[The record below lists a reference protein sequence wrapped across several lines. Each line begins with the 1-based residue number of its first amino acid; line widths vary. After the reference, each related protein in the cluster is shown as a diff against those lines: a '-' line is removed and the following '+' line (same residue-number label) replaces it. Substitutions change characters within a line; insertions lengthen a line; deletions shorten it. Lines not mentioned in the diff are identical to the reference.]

1 MEERVVRFRPR
12 AILVVIGI
20 VLATA
25 AALWLVW
32 LTKGVLLWILIAAF
46 LATALNPA
54 VDWLVRNGVRRRG
67 GAVAIVYLGA
77 LGIVAALG
85 ATFVPTLVDEVN
97 DFAQAVPDYVDDLTK
112 GRGPLGFLERDYQ
125 IVERIRDAIEKSGV
139 SGILGLSS
147 TAVGVAKG
155 VVTAVVAI
163 ITIAFLT
170 LFMLLEGPG
179 WVERVYGL
187 VPERHRPRARRIGH
201 EVYRAIGGYVAGNL
215 AISVVAGTATAI
227 VLSILGVPYAFA
239 LALIVAL
246 LDLVP
251 LAGAT
256 IAAVIVTT
264 VAFLD
269 STTSG
274 IVVLIFFILY
284 QQFENHVLQPVVYGK
299 AVRLSPLAVL
309 VAVLIGAE
317 LAGVVGALGAIPA
330 AAAIQVVLRELLG
343 PNPGEPASSSA
354 PEPVAG
360 SG

>member
-1 MEERVVRFRPR
+1 
-12 AILVVIGI
+12 LGVI
-20 VLATA
+20 
-25 AALWLVW
+25 
-32 LTKGVLLWILIAAF
+32 
-46 LATALNPA
+46 
-54 VDWLVRNGVRRRG
+54 
-67 GAVAIVYLGA
+67 
-77 LGIVAALG
+77 AALG
-85 ATFVPTLVDEVN
+85 ATFVPTLVNEVN

-112 GRGPLGFLERDYQ
+112 GRGPLGWLERDYQ

-139 SGILGLSS
+139 GGVLGLSS

-163 ITIAFLT
+163 VTIAFLT
-170 LFMLLEGPG
+170 LFMLLEGPT
-179 WVERVYGL
+179 WIDRIHGL
-187 VPERHRPRARRIGH
+187 IPERHRPRARRIGS

-215 AISVVAGTATAI
+215 VISVVAGTATAI
-227 VLSILGVPYAFA
+227 VLSILGVPFAFA

-274 IVVLIFFILY
+274 IVVLVFFILY

-343 PNPGEPASSSA
+343 GQEPEA
-354 PEPVAG
+354 PAAEPVAG
-360 SG
+360 AP

>member
-1 MEERVVRFRPR
+1 MEERIVRFRPR

-25 AALWLVW
+25 ASLWLVW

-54 VDWLVRNGVRRRG
+54 VEWLQRRGVRHRG
-67 GAVAIVYLGA
+67 GAVAIVFLTA
-77 LGIVAALG
+77 LGIVAGIA

-97 DFAQAVPDYVDDLTK
+97 DFASAVPDYVDDLTR
-112 GRGPLGFLERDYQ
+112 GEGPLGFLERDYQ
-125 IVERIRDAIEKSGV
+125 IVERIREAIEKSGV
-139 SGILGLSS
+139 GGVLGLSE

-155 VVTAVVAI
+155 VVHVVVAVL
-163 ITIAFLT
+163 TIAFLT
-170 LFMLLEGPG
+170 LFMLLEGPS
-179 WVERVYGL
+179 WVERLYGL
-187 VPERHRPRARRIGH
+187 VPERHETRVRRVGA

-215 AISVVAGTATAI
+215 AISLVAGTASAI
-227 VLSILGVPYAFA
+227 VLSILGVPFAFA

-256 IAAVIVTT
+256 IAAVVVTT

-274 IVVLIFFILY
+274 VVVLIFFVLY

-343 PNPGEPASSSA
+343 RNDGEAPSAVEQPA
-354 PEPVAG
+354 G
-360 SG
+360 TT

>member
-1 MEERVVRFRPR
+1 MEERVVHFRPR
-12 AILVVIGI
+12 AILAVIGI
-20 VLATA
+20 VLAI
-25 AALWLVW
+25 AALLWLLW

-54 VDWLVRNGVRRRG
+54 VDWLQRHGVKRRG
-67 GAVAIVYLGA
+67 PAIAIVFLAAIGV
-77 LGIVAALG
+77 VAAIG
-85 ATFVPTLVDEVN
+85 ATLVPTLVNEVN
-97 DFAQAVPDYVDDLTK
+97 DFATAVPGYVDDLTK
-112 GRGPLGFLERDYQ
+112 GEGPFGFLEREYD
-125 IVERIRDAIEKSGV
+125 IVERVREAIEKSGV
-139 SGILGLSS
+139 GGVLGLSS

-163 ITIAFLT
+163 LTIAFLT
-170 LFMLLEGPG
+170 LFMLIEGPS
-179 WVERVYGL
+179 WIERTYSL
-187 VPERHRPRARRIGH
+187 VPARHEQRVRRIGS
-201 EVYRAIGGYVAGNL
+201 EVYRAVGGYVAGNL
-215 AISVVAGTATAI
+215 AISVIAGTATAI
-227 VLSILGVPYAFA
+227 VLSIVGVPFAFA
-239 LALIVAL
+239 LALVVAL

-274 IVVLIFFILY
+274 IVVLIFFVVY

-317 LAGVVGALGAIPA
+317 LAGVIGALGAIPA

-343 PNPGEPASSSA
+343 RNEARPGAAA
-354 PEPVAG
+354 PV
-360 SG
+360 S

>member
-1 MEERVVRFRPR
+1 MEERIVRFRPR

-32 LTKGVLLWILIAAF
+32 LSKGVLLWILIAAF

-54 VDWLVRNGVRRRG
+54 VDWLNRHALKRRG
-67 GAVAIVYLGA
+67 MAVAVVFLTAIGV
-77 LGIVAALG
+77 IAAIG
-85 ATFVPTLVDEVN
+85 ATLVPTLVDEVN
-97 DFAQAVPDYVDDLTK
+97 DFSKAVPDYVDDLTK
-112 GRGPLGFLERDYQ
+112 GEGPLGFLERDYQ
-125 IVERIRDAIEKSGV
+125 IVERIRDAIETSGV
-139 SGILGLSS
+139 GGVLGLSS

-163 ITIAFLT
+163 LTIAFLT
-170 LFMLLEGPG
+170 LFMLLEGPS
-179 WVERVYGL
+179 WVERIYGI
-187 VPERHRPRARRIGH
+187 VPARHEARVRRIGA

-215 AISVVAGTATAI
+215 AISLIAGTATAI
-227 VLSILGVPYAFA
+227 VLSILGVPFAFA
-239 LALIVAL
+239 LALVVAL

-274 IVVLIFFILY
+274 IVCLIFFLAY

-299 AVRLSPLAVL
+299 TVRLSPLAVL

-343 PNPGEPASSSA
+343 RNEPAVQA
-354 PEPVAG
+354 T
-360 SG
+360 

>member
-54 VDWLVRNGVRRRG
+54 VDWLHRHAVKRRG
-67 GAVAIVYLGA
+67 LAVAFVFLTA
-77 LGIVAALG
+77 LAVIAGIG
-85 ATFVPTLVDEVN
+85 ATLVPTLVDEVN
-97 DFAQAVPDYVDDLTK
+97 DFSKAVPDYVDDLTK
-112 GRGPLGFLERDYQ
+112 GEGPLGFLERDYQ
-125 IVERIRDAIEKSGV
+125 IVERIRDAIETSGV
-139 SGILGLSS
+139 GGVLGLSS

-155 VVTAVVAI
+155 VVTAVIAI
-163 ITIAFLT
+163 LTIAFLT
-170 LFMLLEGPG
+170 LFMLLEGPA
-179 WVERVYGL
+179 WVERIYGI
-187 VPERHRPRARRIGH
+187 VPARHETRVRRIGA

-215 AISVVAGTATAI
+215 AISLIAGTATAI
-227 VLSILGVPYAFA
+227 VLSILGVPFAFA
-239 LALIVAL
+239 LALVVAL

-256 IAAVIVTT
+256 IAAAGVTT

-274 IVVLIFFILY
+274 IVCLIFFLAY

-299 AVRLSPLAVL
+299 TVRLSPLAVL

-343 PNPGEPASSSA
+343 HN
-354 PEPVAG
+354 EPVAPAT
-360 SG
+360 